1 MAALDGLL
9 CLSLE
14 QAVAAPYFTSRLADK
29 GCRVIKVERD
39 EGDFARG
46 YDKAAKGEASYFV
59 WLNRGKQSLVAD
71 IKNPADL
78 ALLQRIAAKA
88 DIFVQNLMPGAA
100 ARAGLG
106 VAELR
111 AANPRLICVDISGYG
126 SQGPYAE
133 MKSYDMLLQAETG
146 LADITGSPEA
156 PGRVGVSVCDIAAGM
171 YAHQA
176 TLEALIERTRT
187 GKGAH
192 IEVSLFDGM
201 AEWMTVPLLHHDYLG
216 KAPTRV
222 GLAHPSVAPY
232 SSFTTKDGAR
242 IVISVQNE
250 REWASFCEFVL
261 GEAAYA
267 RDPAVSSNVARVANR
282 AAMDAKIAAVFA
294 AHDRAEMIRR
304 LRAARTAYGEANTV
318 AGFSKHPQ
326 LRRVA
331 VETVNGAVAIPAP
344 PAIVD
349 GIRTP
354 ALGPVPAL
362 GAHSAAIRGEF
373 A

>member
-14 QAVAAPYFTSRLADK
+14 QAVAAPYLTSRLADK
-29 GCRVIKVERD
+29 GCRVVKLERP

-46 YDKAAKGEASYFV
+46 YDKAAKGQSSYFV

-71 IKNPADL
+71 IKNPDDN
-78 ALLQRIAAKA
+78 ALLKRIAAKA

-111 AANPRLICVDISGYG
+111 KANPRLICVDISGYG
-126 SQGPYAE
+126 SQGPYAQ

-146 LADITGSPEA
+146 LADVTGRPEG

-176 TLEALIERTRT
+176 VLEALIERGRT
-187 GKGAH
+187 GQGAH

-201 AEWMTVPLLHHDYLG
+201 AEWMAVPLLHFDYLG
-216 KAPTRV
+216 KAPQRV
-222 GLAHPSVAPY
+222 GLAHPSIAPY
-232 SSFTTKDGAR
+232 SDFMTKDGVR
-242 IVISVQNE
+242 IVISIQNE
-250 REWASFCEFVL
+250 REWADFCAHVL
-261 GEAAYA
+261 GEAAFATHPDYA
-267 RDPAVSSNVARVANR
+267 TNVQRVKNR
-282 AAMDAKIAAVFA
+282 AALDAKVAAFFEA
-294 AHDRAEMIRR
+294 RTKNEMVA
-304 LRAARTAYGEANTV
+304 LLNAARTAYGVANTV
-318 AGFSKHPQ
+318 AEFSKHPQ
-326 LRRVA
+326 LRRVS
-331 VETVNGAVAIPAP
+331 VVTETGDVNLPAP
-344 PAIVD
+344 PAIVN
-349 GIRTP
+349 GER
-354 ALGPVPAL
+354 APAL
-362 GAHSAAIRGEF
+362 GAVPKIGEHSAAIRAEF

>member
-1 MAALDGLL
+1 MGALDGLL

-29 GCRVIKVERD
+29 GCRVIKLERP

-46 YDKAAKGEASYFV
+46 YDKAAKGQSSYFV

-71 IKNPADL
+71 IKDPADL
-78 ALLQRIAAKA
+78 ALLKRIAAKA

-111 AANPRLICVDISGYG
+111 KANPRLIYVDISGYG
-126 SQGPYAE
+126 SEGPYAR

-146 LADITGSPEA
+146 LADVTGRPEG

-176 TLEALIERTRT
+176 ALEALMERAST

-201 AEWMTVPLLHHDYLG
+201 AEWMAVPLLHFDYLG
-216 KAPTRV
+216 KAPQRV
-222 GLAHPSVAPY
+222 GLAHPSIAPY
-232 SSFTTKDGAR
+232 SDFVTQDGVR
-242 IVISVQNE
+242 IVISIQNE
-250 REWASFCEFVL
+250 REWAEFCAGVL
-261 GEAAYA
+261 GEPGFATHPDYA
-267 RDPAVSSNVARVANR
+267 SNVARVRNR
-282 AAMDAKIAAVFA
+282 AALDAKIAAFFA
-294 AHDRAEMIRR
+294 ARTKDEMTK
-304 LRAARTAYGEANTV
+304 LLSAARTAYGVANTV
-318 AGFSKHPQ
+318 AEFSKHPQ
-326 LRRVA
+326 LRRV
-331 VETVNGAVAIPAP
+331 TVATAEGEVALPAP
-344 PAIVD
+344 PPIVN
-349 GIRTP
+349 GERAP
-354 ALGPVPAL
+354 RL
-362 GAHSAAIRGEF
+362 GAVPQIGEHSAAIRAEF

>member
-29 GCRVIKVERD
+29 GCRVIKLERP

-46 YDKAAKGEASYFV
+46 YDKAAKGQSSYFV
-59 WLNRGKQSLVAD
+59 WLNRGKQSLVTD

-78 ALLQRIAAKA
+78 ALLKRIAAKA

-106 VAELR
+106 AAELR
-111 AANPRLICVDISGYG
+111 AANPRLVCVDISGYG
-126 SQGPYAE
+126 SQGPYAQ

-146 LADITGSPEA
+146 LADVTGRPEG

-176 TLEALIERTRT
+176 TLEALLERART
-187 GKGAH
+187 GQGAH

-201 AEWMTVPLLHHDYLG
+201 AEWMAVPLLHFDYLG
-216 KAPTRV
+216 KAPQRV
-222 GLAHPSVAPY
+222 GLAHPSIAPY
-232 SSFTTKDGAR
+232 SDFVTKDGVR
-242 IVISVQNE
+242 IVISIQNE
-250 REWASFCEFVL
+250 REWADFCSGVL
-261 GEAAYA
+261 GEPGFAAHPDYA
-267 RDPAVSSNVARVANR
+267 SNVSRVKNR
-282 AAMDAKIAAVFA
+282 PALDAKIAAFFA
-294 AHDRAEMIRR
+294 ARTKDE
-304 LRAARTAYGEANTV
+304 LTKLLSAARTAYGVANTV
-318 AGFSKHPQ
+318 AEFSEHPQ
-326 LRRVA
+326 LRRVE
-331 VETVNGAVAIPAP
+331 VPTVNGPVAIPAP
-344 PAIVD
+344 PPIVN
-349 GIRTP
+349 GERAP
-354 ALGPVPAL
+354 ELGPVPRV
-362 GAHSAAIRGEF
+362 GEHSEAIRKEF

>member
-29 GCRVIKVERD
+29 GCRVIKLERP

-46 YDKAAKGEASYFV
+46 YDKAAKGQSSYFV

-78 ALLQRIAAKA
+78 AMLKRIAAKA

-106 VAELR
+106 AAELR

-126 SQGPYAE
+126 SEGPYAA

-146 LADITGSPEA
+146 LADVTGRPEG

-176 TLEALIERTRT
+176 TLEALLERGRT
-187 GKGAH
+187 GQGAH

-201 AEWMTVPLLHHDYLG
+201 AEWMAVPLLHFDYLG
-216 KAPTRV
+216 KAPQRV
-222 GLAHPSVAPY
+222 GLAHPSIAPY
-232 SSFTTKDGAR
+232 SDFVTRDGIR
-242 IVISVQNE
+242 IVISIQNE
-250 REWASFCEFVL
+250 REWADFCSGVL
-261 GEAAYA
+261 GEPDFATHTDYA
-267 RDPAVSSNVARVANR
+267 SNVARVKNR
-282 AAMDAKIAAVFA
+282 IALDAKIAAFFA
-294 AHDRAEMIRR
+294 ARTKDEMAM
-304 LRAARTAYGEANTV
+304 LLAAARTAYGVANTV
-318 AGFSKHPQ
+318 AEFSKHPQ
-326 LRRVA
+326 LRRV
-331 VETVNGAVAIPAP
+331 TVATPGGDVALPAP
-344 PAIVD
+344 PPIVN
-349 GIRTP
+349 GER
-354 ALGPVPAL
+354 APAL
-362 GAHSAAIRGEF
+362 GAVPRVGEHSAEIRAEF

>member
-29 GCRVIKVERD
+29 GCRVIKLERP

-46 YDKAAKGEASYFV
+46 YDKAAKGQSSYFV

-78 ALLQRIAAKA
+78 ALLKRIAAKA

-106 VAELR
+106 AAELR
-111 AANPRLICVDISGYG
+111 AVNPRLVCVDISGYG
-126 SQGPYAE
+126 SEGPYAQ

-146 LADITGSPEA
+146 LADVTGRPEG

-176 TLEALIERTRT
+176 TLEALIERART
-187 GKGAH
+187 GRGAH

-201 AEWMTVPLLHHDYLG
+201 AEWMAVPLLHFDYLG
-216 KAPTRV
+216 KAPQRV
-222 GLAHPSVAPY
+222 GLAHPSIAPY
-232 SSFTTKDGAR
+232 SDFVTKDGVR
-242 IVISVQNE
+242 IVISIQNE
-250 REWASFCEFVL
+250 REWADFCARVL
-261 GEAAYA
+261 GEPDFAAHPDYA
-267 RDPAVSSNVARVANR
+267 SNVVRVKNR
-282 AAMDAKIAAVFA
+282 PALDAKIAAFFA
-294 AHDRAEMIRR
+294 ARTKDEVTGLLA
-304 LRAARTAYGEANTV
+304 AARTAYGVANTV
-318 AGFSKHPQ
+318 AEFSKHPQ
-326 LRRVA
+326 LRRVNVA
-331 VETVNGAVAIPAP
+331 TANGDVAIPAP
-344 PAIVD
+344 PPIVN
-349 GIRTP
+349 GERAP
-354 ALGPVPAL
+354 KLGPIPRV
-362 GAHSAAIRGEF
+362 GEHSDAIRAEF

>member
-29 GCRVIKVERD
+29 GCRVIKLERP

-46 YDKAAKGEASYFV
+46 YDKAAKGQSSYFV

-78 ALLQRIAAKA
+78 ALLKRIAAKA
-88 DIFVQNLMPGAA
+88 DIFVQNFMPGAA

-106 VAELR
+106 AAELR
-111 AANPRLICVDISGYG
+111 AANPRLVCVDISGYG
-126 SQGPYAE
+126 SEGPYAQ

-146 LADITGSPEA
+146 LADVTGRPEG

-176 TLEALIERTRT
+176 TLEALIERART
-187 GKGAH
+187 GRGAH

-201 AEWMTVPLLHHDYLG
+201 AEWMAVPLLHFDYLG
-216 KAPTRV
+216 KAPQRV
-222 GLAHPSVAPY
+222 GLAHPSIAPY
-232 SSFTTKDGAR
+232 SDFVTKDGVR
-242 IVISVQNE
+242 IVISIQNE
-250 REWASFCEFVL
+250 REWADFCARVL
-261 GEAAYA
+261 GEPDFAAHPDYA
-267 RDPAVSSNVARVANR
+267 SNVLRVNNR
-282 AAMDAKIAAVFA
+282 PALDAKIAAFFA
-294 AHDRAEMIRR
+294 ARTKDEVTGLLA
-304 LRAARTAYGEANTV
+304 AARTAYGVANTV
-318 AGFSKHPQ
+318 AEFSKHPQ
-326 LRRVA
+326 LRRVNVA
-331 VETVNGAVAIPAP
+331 TANGDVAIPAP
-344 PAIVD
+344 PPIVN
-349 GIRTP
+349 GERAP
-354 ALGPVPAL
+354 KLGPIPRV
-362 GAHSAAIRGEF
+362 GEHSDAIRAEF